1 MREPPASTVADVGAA
16 RPVGHYGGPVGEPE
30 HPLLRARLLSSAAAR
45 LRAGKHHD
53 HGVGEVARIEAAC
66 VDAWMERVTF
76 KLQL

>member
-1 MREPPASTVADVGAA
+1 MREPPASTVADVGA
-16 RPVGHYGGPVGEPE
+16 
-30 HPLLRARLLSSAAAR
+30 
-45 LRAGKHHD
+45 D